1 MSDTHTNVP
10 SMIATELP
18 ARVPVAEHEACP
30 VTDVLR
36 RIGDKWSVLIL
47 ALLGRRNYRFNEL
60 HRSIE
65 GISQRMLTRT
75 LRSLELD
82 GLVTRTVFPT
92 LPPTV
97 EYSLTPLGETLLTP
111 LSALADWAVTHTPD
125 ITAARHSG
133 TAES

>member
-10 SMIATELP
+10 SMVATELP
-18 ARVPVAEHEACP
+18 VPVPAADYEACP
-30 VTDVLR
+30 VTDILQ
-36 RIGDKWSVLIL
+36 RIGDKWTVLML
-47 ALLGRRNYRFNEL
+47 ALLARRSYRFNEL

-82 GLVTRTVFPT
+82 GLVDRTVFPT

-97 EYSLTPLGETLLTP
+97 EYSLTPLGESLLPP
-111 LSALADWAVTHTPD
+111 LSALADWAVVHADT
-125 ITAARHSG
+125 ITAARNLGSANG
-133 TAES
+133 